1 MAADP
6 GDEAVDADEVDAG
19 RAGAPLRRRGRVL
32 LAMAVLLAVATVAG
46 VAALWSSRADLAS
59 EIDRRDDVDAVAGR
73 FAEALLTYDH
83 DDLAASRDAVTD
95 LATDRFAAEYA
106 DAFDTGL
113 GVQIEAL
120 EAVSSATVREVFVA
134 RSEGDTARAI
144 VIADSEIVSSAGSRG
159 AVGTYLDMTLVRL
172 DGRWRVDDVTSV
184 ANTGSRL
191 DPVPGSPADVP
202 ELEETE
208 ETDQGGD
215 PEATTTTD
223 ATATTDATTT
233 TEAP

>member
-6 GDEAVDADEVDAG
+6 GDEAVDTDEVDAG
-19 RAGAPLRRRGRVL
+19 RASTAPPRRRGRVV
-32 LAMAVLLAVATVAG
+32 LALAVLVAIAAVAG
-46 VAALWSSRADLAS
+46 IAALWTSRADLRR
-59 EIDRRDDVDAVAGR
+59 EVDRRDEVAAVAGR

-83 DDLAASRDAVTD
+83 EDLVASRDAVTD

-106 DAFDTGL
+106 DAFDAGL
-113 GVQIEAL
+113 GGQIESL

-134 RSEGDTARAI
+134 RSDGDTARAI

-184 ANTGSRL
+184 ANAGSRL
-191 DPVPGSPADVP
+191 DPVPGSAADADDGEPAATSTSTTTAA
-202 ELEETE
+202 EEPAE
-208 ETDQGGD
+208 
-215 PEATTTTD
+215 PEAP
-223 ATATTDATTT
+223 
-233 TEAP
+233 APPES